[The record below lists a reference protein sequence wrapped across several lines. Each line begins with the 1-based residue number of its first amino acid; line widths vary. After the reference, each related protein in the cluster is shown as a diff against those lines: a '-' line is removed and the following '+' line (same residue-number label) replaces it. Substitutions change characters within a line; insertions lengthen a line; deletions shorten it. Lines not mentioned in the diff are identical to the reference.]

1 MEAIKKA
8 GALILKDKNI
18 LIVRSKGKPLF
29 ITPGGKYE
37 NNETAEGCLIRE
49 LQEELQV
56 QMVSFKHY
64 KDYSFDKAAYSNYPL
79 FIELYIVKIKGEA
92 KPSSEI
98 EEMQWLSKEDFNNK
112 KFNVAPSFYTFIPDF
127 IKDGLL

>member
-1 MEAIKKA
+1 MEAIRKA
-8 GALILKDKNI
+8 AALILKNKNI
-18 LIVRSKGKPLF
+18 LVVRSKGKPLF

-37 NNETAEGCLIRE
+37 KGETAEECLRRE

-56 QMVSFKHY
+56 EMVSFEHY
-64 KDYSFDKAAYSNYPL
+64 KDYSFDKGAYSNYPL
-79 FIELYIVKIKGEA
+79 FIELYIVSINGEP

-112 KFNVAPSFYTFIPDF
+112 KFNIAPSFYTFVPDF